1 MAAIDE
7 ILGGGTSRQETP
19 PKGTREWAE
28 NNSGENAPLNITH
41 AKNESK
47 NDNAEMTYTDLYR
60 KLNPYKPPTP
70 EELEKEKKKQKRD
83 QVIAAIGDGISAL
96 SNLFFTTK
104 GAPSMYD
111 GRNNMSEKTKVR
123 YDKLMK
129 EREGKD
135 AAWYAGYMRAMD
147 ADRAMLKDK
156 EERQRYKDE
165 MQHRK
170 EREKLADERY
180 EQEQA
185 KRKAK
190 DDEAAARWQAE
201 FDEGQRRADRSHDLA
216 VQAQKTNKELR
227 EKQIAATGAR
237 AVRGKQLGFSDGS
250 GNQVSIYENVWRGSM
265 QQVFDAMVSDEVEKG
280 NLTDTRYKNKINKM
294 SARDKDDFVKQNW
307 HKSPRAA
314 AIMLSLSKIDP
325 VTMTSEVD
333 EGLGWGKSNEN
344 TNEETDW

>member
-1 MAAIDE
+1 MATIDE

-135 AAWYAGYMRAMD
+135 AAWYAGYMRAMGAD
-147 ADRAMLKDK
+147 KEKADRERAWQRQLGLDEEARQRHKDK
-156 EERQRYKDE
+156 AA
-165 MQHRK
+165 K
-170 EREKLADERY
+170 EDIAAKQSAELHDLLVKLKGHEIGYAE
-180 EQEQA
+180 A
-185 KRKAK
+185 KRKEKEIKAK
-190 DDEAAARWQAE
+190 YADQLAKAEVEKERAQAKYY
-201 FDEGQRRADRSHDLA
+201 G
-216 VQAQKTNKELR
+216 N
-227 EKQIAATGAR
+227 G
-237 AVRGKQLGFSDGS
+237 GGS
-250 GNQVSIYENVWRGSM
+250 GNGGKYTLFNKQTGVTEEFKTRSEWLRRAGELGYDTKPGESNSASHDDFRGNKTTTT
-265 QQVFDAMVSDEVEKG
+265 EKG
-280 NLTDTRYKNKINKM
+280 ATLEERIGRQEAE
-294 SARDKDDFVKQNW
+294 ARARWEEENGSKKK
-307 HKSPRAA
+307 KSPTAGD
-314 AIMLSLSKIDP
+314 SSSKKKSP
-325 VTMTSEVD
+325 TM
-333 EGLGWGKSNEN
+333 
-344 TNEETDW
+344 